1 MKSLAISVIE
11 REKVG
16 KSNTRSL
23 RNQGKVPCVLYGG
36 EKQVCFYA
44 HENDFRNLVNTPDVY
59 VVELD
64 INGEKSRAIMQDI
77 QFHPVTDRI
86 LHIDF
91 LEVFEDKEVTLS
103 IPVILNGLAIG
114 VRNGG
119 NLMFRRRKI
128 ITRGFIDNF
137 PDAIELNIEHLEIG
151 QFIYIKDLEE
161 DGCEFLAPDNAVVV
175 GVKTA
180 RAAIEDELA
189 EAEEEEEEER
199 RAAMSQE
206 ERDKED
212 TDKAAEGGEETEGT
226 EDKKEGAEKKQEN
239 PDEGGDSP
247 AAE

>member
-128 ITRGFIDNF
+128 ITRGIIDSF
-137 PDAIELNIEHLEIG
+137 PDAIELDIEHLEIG
-151 QFIYIKDLEE
+151 QFIYIKDIEE

-212 TDKAAEGGEETEGT
+212 ADKAAAGEEDKSE
-226 EDKKEGAEKKQEN
+226 ESEKKEESPAEK
-239 PDEGGDSP
+239 P